1 MPPERQGLNSV
12 WMPAWLNL
20 PNLFTL
26 SRLVLTP
33 FVITAI
39 LDGRHGMALAL
50 FAIAGFTDFL
60 DGYAARRMKLA
71 TQAGAYFDPIADKC
85 LLSGVFLALAVAK
98 IVPGWAVAIILGRD
112 LAILAGSCIVLLLTT
127 VRGLP
132 PSIWGKW
139 STFIQILTAVTWMAR
154 NAAPGPV
161 LDSLS
166 VLMLW
171 PCLGLTIYSGLD
183 YAWRGI
189 RISRAH

>member
-1 MPPERQGLNSV
+1 
-12 WMPAWLNL
+12 MPAWLNL

-33 FVITAI
+33 FVIAAI
-39 LDGRHGMALAL
+39 LDGRHGMALWL
-50 FAIAGFTDFL
+50 FAVAGFTDFL
-60 DGYAARRMKLA
+60 DGYSARRLKLA

-85 LLSGVFLALAVAK
+85 LLSGVFLALAVAR
-98 IVPGWAVAIILGRD
+98 IVPRWAVAIIFGRD
-112 LAILAGSCIVLLLTT
+112 LAILAGTCIVLLLTT
-127 VRGLP
+127 VRRFP

-154 NAAPGPV
+154 NAAPGAV

-166 VLMLW
+166 ILMLW